1 MVQPQLEIL
10 KNTNKVI
17 SMIQSSANT
26 PFAKTFALNSQTQGA
41 LALAQNV
48 ANIPMLQLEK
58 TSGISRLCDFDL
70 ITYFGTSCE
79 RSFVYD

>member
-26 PFAKTFALNSQTQGA
+26 PFAKAFALNTQTQGA
-41 LALAQNV
+41 LALAQNI
-48 ANIPMLQLEK
+48 ANSPMLQLEK
-58 TSGISRLCDFDL
+58 TSGHMQL
-70 ITYFGTSCE
+70 GG
-79 RSFVYD
+79 

>member
-1 MVQPQLEIL
+1 MVNPQLEIL

-26 PFAKTFALNSQTQGA
+26 PFAKAFALNTQTQGA

-48 ANIPMLQLEK
+48 ANSPMLQVAK
-58 TSGISRLCDFDL
+58 SSGIAQFRDFGLRKDV
-70 ITYFGTSCE
+70 YTSHW
-79 RSFVYD
+79 

>member
-1 MVQPQLEIL
+1 MVNPQLEIL

-26 PFAKTFALNSQTQGA
+26 PFAKAFALNTQTQGA

-48 ANIPMLQLEK
+48 ANSPMLQLEK
-58 TSGISRLCDFDL
+58 SSAISRLRDL
-70 ITYFGTSCE
+70 GLRKDVYTSHW
-79 RSFVYD
+79 